1 MNKVFITRKIPET
14 AIKMLRQRYSV
25 RLNKENRKLT
35 KKEIIK
41 GAKNVDAILSLLTD
55 KIDKEVMDASK
66 NLRVV
71 ANYAVGYDNID
82 IGEATKRG
90 IIVTNTPGIL
100 TETTADLAW
109 ALLFATARR
118 IVEGD
123 KYIREGKFKGWG
135 PMLLPGYDIYGK
147 VLGIIGAGRIGTAV
161 ALRSKGFNMKVL
173 YYDKKKNNILEKK
186 LGAKKVTLNRLI
198 RESDFI
204 SLHTPLNKETFHL
217 IGRKEIVS
225 MKKTAVFINT
235 SRGAVI
241 DEKALAEALKK
252 RSIAAAGL
260 DVYEKEPSV
269 TGKLLKLNNVV
280 LLPHIGSASYETREK
295 MAVMSAQSIIDVF
308 RGKTPENVVP
318 YQVEKVAF

>member
-308 RGKTPENVVP
+308 RGKTPENVVN
-318 YQVEKVAF
+318 